1 MLPRFMRKRSKYK
14 ISAEFGYRC
23 YKGKKLLP
31 HNNRTQLSSLKFVLN
46 KKSPPSARYP
56 TYLACIKQ
64 KHNMHLRWRN
74 GTDAPHRPKGS
85 AY

>member
-46 KKSPPSARYP
+46 KKSPPSAIYP
-56 TYLACIKQ
+56 TCFG
-64 KHNMHLRWRN
+64 MHPTKTQHASTVAQRN
-74 GTDAPHRPKGS
+74 
-85 AY
+85 